1 MKDSIQYLE
10 HLQQPF
16 MAVMPGYEK
25 GKIIN
30 TYGGQIDILPT
41 LEHLLGIKSN
51 SFLQVG
57 QDLLSP
63 DHQETVAFRTA
74 NSFVTPKYTNYD
86 GRTYYTESGLEISNL
101 DEQAQTELESVRQAA
116 SQQLKISDQIQTG
129 DLIRF
134 YQADHLGTVDTE
146 SISYLNSLPILQKI
160 EQEKGSQS
168 TSLFSQRQGKTSTD
182 LFKAPSYQELHPESA
197 ETESKSQ

>member
-1 MKDSIQYLE
+1 MMKDSIQYLE

-41 LEHLLGIKSN
+41 LEHLLGIESN

-63 DHQETVAFRTA
+63 DHQEIVAFRTA
-74 NSFVTPKYTNYD
+74 NPSSHLNTPVND

-101 DEQAQTELESVRQAA
+101 DEQTQTELESVRQAV

-134 YQADHLGTVDTE
+134 YQKDHLGTVDTE
-146 SISYLNSLPILQKI
+146 SISYLNSLPILQKN
-160 EQEKGSQS
+160 
-168 TSLFSQRQGKTSTD
+168 
-182 LFKAPSYQELHPESA
+182 
-197 ETESKSQ
+197 